1 MNSYKKYSDILFEQH
16 KNIINISKIKFVFI
30 SFELKKK
37 FGCITIFFFFYKN
50 IYNAYQLQK

>member
-30 SFELKKK
+30 FFELKKNLE
-37 FGCITIFFFFYKN
+37 CNTNFFP
-50 IYNAYQLQK
+50 